1 MRRGPAYALVDQGAG
16 RGDMRRAKPPP
27 PSRPKHRTPE
37 QAAVDRMLDGIDRAF
52 DRAIARAE
60 RLERAGPNIVD
71 LITRRRPAKQTRTDG
86 DGLA

>member
-1 MRRGPAYALVDQGAG
+1 MRRT
-16 RGDMRRAKPPP
+16 KPPP
-27 PSRPKHRTPE
+27 PSRPKHRTTE

-60 RLERAGPNIVD
+60 RLERAGPNVVD
-71 LITRRRPAKQTRTDG
+71 LTVRRRPAKQARDNG

>member
-1 MRRGPAYALVDQGAG
+1 
-16 RGDMRRAKPPP
+16 
-27 PSRPKHRTPE
+27 
-37 QAAVDRMLDGIDRAF
+37 MLDGIDRAF